1 MPYPGSCHCGAV
13 GFLYDTRLAPQEW
26 SLRACQCSFCRAH
39 GARSTSDP
47 LGAVAFH
54 VRRADALR
62 RYRFGHRLTDFLL
75 CGHCGVYVGAVT
87 DISGHL
93 FAIINTNAL
102 HPFPAGLKSGPAV
115 TEEIVNYEG
124 ESAAMRSERRR
135 KRWTPCAP
143 IASGF
148 GS

>member
-13 GFLYDTRLAPQEW
+13 GFLYETRLAPQEW

-47 LGAVAFH
+47 QGTVAFH
-54 VRRADALR
+54 AMRPDALR
-62 RYRFGHRLTDFLL
+62 RYRFGHRLADFLL
-75 CGHCGVYVGAVT
+75 CAHCGVYVGAVT
-87 DISGHL
+87 DLSGHL

-102 HPFPAGLKSGPAV
+102 HPLPAALKSGPAAAS
-115 TEEIVNYEG
+115 VNYER
-124 ESAAMRSERRR
+124 ESAAMRNERRR

>member
-1 MPYPGSCHCGAV
+1 MPYPGGCHCGAV
-13 GFLYDTRLAPQEW
+13 SFLYDTRLAPREW

-47 LGAVAFH
+47 QGAVAFH
-54 VRRADALR
+54 VMRPDALR
-62 RYRFGHRLTDFLL
+62 RYRFGHRLADFLL
-75 CGHCGVYVGAVT
+75 CAHCGVYVGAVT
-87 DISGHL
+87 EVSGSL

-102 HPFPAGLKSGPAV
+102 HPLPAALKSGSAV

-124 ESAAMRSERRR
+124 ESATMRSERRR